1 MTQTL
6 YSLRTEIDHDGAM
19 RYRITKF
26 VAGEVESS
34 YHTSRDACE
43 CPAGVRPTCRHR
55 QMLPHMLNADIANT
69 HWFYDHDRGGAIV
82 DFEGVPRSR
91 YEFDAA
97 QPPAPEGLLVPP
109 APAQP
114 ELPLEGE
121 ILPPIK
127 LTVRTPLPRASW
139 RRI

>member
-91 YEFDAA
+91 YEFDAEVIEA
-97 QPPAPEGLLVPP
+97 IAHQPNPLLD
-109 APAQP
+109 
-114 ELPLEGE
+114 ELPLVESSDE
-121 ILPPIK
+121 PVTIH
-127 LTVRTPLPRASW
+127 TRLPRASW